1 MCGIAG
7 VVTWRPEG
15 GLGELVVRMIA
26 PLVHRG
32 PDDDGVWVG
41 EECGVGLGHRRLSI
55 LDLSPQGHQPMASTS
70 GRYVIAYNGEIYNSA
85 QIRDELSAEGK
96 SPQWRGHSDTEIL
109 LAAFDAWGV
118 EASLQKVVGMF
129 AIALWDRETR
139 TLTLARD
146 RIGEKP
152 LYYGI
157 VRGRFVFGSELKAIR
172 AIADGDLQVDRD
184 ALAEFMRFGY
194 IPSPKSIYAGIAK
207 LAPGHVLIVRSVS
220 GIGMPHPYWSLDTPE
235 QEQLRARLA
244 GYGDEEL
251 TDLVHDHLRD
261 AIGLQMVS
269 DVPLGAFLSGGVD
282 SSTVVALMQS
292 QSAKR
297 IRTYTIGFHE
307 GMFDEAPYARAVA
320 QHLGTEHTELYVTAR
335 DAAEVIPELPM
346 IYDEPFADSSQ
357 IPTTLVSRLTRQ
369 HVTVSLSGDGG
380 DELFAGYPRY
390 QLTAALWQRV
400 NGQPMG
406 IRRVASSMLQS
417 FSAQG
422 WDRILGFLPAS
433 QRQRINGRRVHRL
446 AQLMVSRSIGEMY
459 VRLMSQWQPEE
470 GLVLGATRR
479 DFPLGNWSQ
488 KDDPTAAMR
497 HWDVKQYLPDDLLVK
512 VDRASMSASLESRA
526 PLLDHRVVELAFAL
540 PQRMLVRDG
549 VGKWVLRGVLDRYVP
564 RELIERPKAGFS
576 IPLGDWLRGPLREW
590 AETLLNAEELSGQ
603 GFLDAEKVSG
613 MWHQHLSGSYD
624 RSAYLW
630 NVLMFQ
636 AWHAAAGAAYQ
647 LTPSFGIPRQGK

>member
-7 VVTWRPEG
+7 VVTWRLEG
-15 GLGELVVRMIA
+15 GLGEQVERMIA

-32 PDDDGVWVG
+32 PDDHGVWVDG
-41 EECGVGLGHRRLSI
+41 ECGVGLGHRRLSI

-70 GRYVIAYNGEIYNSA
+70 GRYVIAYNGEIYNFK
-85 QIRDELSAEGK
+85 QIRDELGAEGK
-96 SPQWRGHSDTEIL
+96 APIWRGHSDTEIL

-118 EASLQKVVGMF
+118 EAALQRAVGMF
-129 AIALWDRETR
+129 AIALWDREAR

-172 AIADGDLQVDRD
+172 AVADGDLQVDRD

-194 IPSPKSIYAGIAK
+194 IPSPMSIYAGIAK
-207 LAPGHVLIVRSVS
+207 LAPGHVLTVRSDLD
-220 GIGMPHPYWSLDTPE
+220 IGMPHPYWSLDTPE
-235 QEQLRARLA
+235 QDQLRARLA
-244 GYGDEEL
+244 RCGDEEL
-251 TDLVHDHLRD
+251 TDLVHDHLRE

-320 QHLGTEHTELYVTAR
+320 QHLGTEHTELYVTAK

-406 IRRVASSMLQS
+406 VRRAAASMLKAL
-417 FSAQG
+417 SAQG
-422 WDRILGFLPAS
+422 WDRVLGFLPAS

-470 GLVLGATRR
+470 GLVLGTTRR

-488 KDDPTAAMR
+488 KDDPTEAMR

-549 VGKWVLRGVLDRYVP
+549 VGKWVLRRVLDRYVR

-576 IPLGDWLRGPLREW
+576 IPLGDWLRGPLRDW
-590 AETLLNAEELSGQ
+590 AETLLNAEKLSGQ
-603 GFLDAEKVSG
+603 GFLDAEKVSV
-613 MWHQHLSGSYD
+613 MWQQHLSGSYD
-624 RSAYLW
+624 RSTYLW

-636 AWHAAAGAAYQ
+636 AWHAAANDAYQ
-647 LTPSFGIPRQGK
+647 PTPSFGMARQGK